1 MGGGG
6 EQWGK
11 REMYGGEAVKR
22 EKGGGERDGDV
33 WVGMENRRDDNGEI
47 PYLFLLNR
55 YIITFLF
62 IFFI

>member
-1 MGGGG
+1 
-6 EQWGK
+6 
-11 REMYGGEAVKR
+11 MYGGEAVKR